1 MHHLLR
7 IGTFSNKLALSQ
19 ANTVA
24 NLIKPSGYTTK
35 IITLDP
41 KSRSLSSLEDA
52 VLNDT
57 IDVFTVPASYVPALL
72 NDALELIA
80 FTKREGVNDVLLSRR
95 KASLTT
101 GVSVGTNSP
110 RRIAFLKH
118 FYPKT
123 KIVSVPE
130 NIDSRIKKLQA
141 GECALMMSRSDAK
154 RLGIENLITEE
165 IETSYFVPTTG
176 QGSIAVVCH
185 KKLAFDKKE
194 ILQRWV
200 NDEETEDC
208 IRTERSFLKT
218 FQRPASIPVFGYAHY
233 EGGLVTL
240 KAGLI
245 SANGKQVIKAKRSST
260 VAECKELGKKV
271 AEEVMLNGGSDILR
285 AI

>member
-1 MHHLLR
+1 MHNLIR

-19 ANTVA
+19 TDTVA
-24 NLIKPSGYTTK
+24 SLIKPSGYTTK
-35 IITLDP
+35 IVTVDA
-41 KSRSLSSLEDA
+41 KAKSLSALEDA
-52 VLNDT
+52 VLNDKV
-57 IDVFTVPASYVPALL
+57 DVFIMPASYVPARL

-80 FTKREGVNDVLLSRR
+80 FTKREGVNDVLLSR
-95 KASLTT
+95 KKTSLTS
-101 GVSVGTNSP
+101 GLSVGTNSP

-130 NIDSRIKKLQA
+130 NLDARIKKLQS
-141 GECALMMSRSDAK
+141 GECALIMSHSDAK
-154 RLGIENLITEE
+154 RLGIDNLITEE
-165 IETSYFVPTTG
+165 IETSYFVPTAG
-176 QGSIAVVCH
+176 QGSIAVICH

-218 FQRPASIPVFGYAHY
+218 FQRPATIPVFGYAQY
-233 EGGLVTL
+233 EAGLVTL
-240 KAGLI
+240 KAGVI

-260 VAECKELGKKV
+260 LAECKALGKKV
-271 AEEVMLNGGSDILR
+271 AEEVLLNGGTTLLR
-285 AI
+285 A